1 MKRSALFV
9 VFAFVACK
17 PPAVTALDQWL
28 TAYEKNDVEHVVER
42 TWSGDRELMRAALTE
57 LTELATVPTGTLAIA
72 LPPRPLSHEVIE
84 VESKSDDGSR
94 WTVLVKTT
102 LKNPLPYASE
112 RVGHVLEN
120 MPKTRD
126 QQRRYFLIDE
136 SGSWGVKLDLAH
148 TIERAKFV
156 GEFQKKLSARDYDA
170 AEKMLE
176 NVPPP
181 PDEANAQKKADRLID
196 TLKSE
201 LDKKKKASGN

>member
-1 MKRSALFV
+1 MKRSAFFVLFV
-9 VFAFVACK
+9 VFALVACK

-28 TAYEKNDVEHVVER
+28 TAFEKDDVEHVVER
-42 TWSGDRELMRAALTE
+42 TWSGDREMMRAA

-72 LPPRPLSHEVIE
+72 LPPRPLSHAVIE

-120 MPKTRD
+120 MLKTRD

-136 SGSWGVKLDLAH
+136 GGSWGVKLDLAR

-201 LDKKKKASGN
+201 LEKKKKPN